1 MRYAISYVA
10 ALAIYIAFDA
20 AWLTL
25 TSRPLYRAALGD
37 MLLPDLNAAP
47 AIAFYL
53 VYPIGLVVF
62 AIGPALRSGTVYP
75 ALLYGALFG
84 ALAYATYDL
93 TNYATLK
100 NWTFLITVA
109 DIAWGAFASASVSA
123 IATLIA
129 RRFA

>member
-25 TSRPLYRAALGD
+25 TSKPLYRAALGD

-53 VYPIGLVVF
+53 VYPIGLAVF

-93 TNYATLK
+93 TNFATLK
-100 NWTFLITVA
+100 NWTMQITVA
-109 DIAWGAFASASVSA
+109 DIAWGAFASATVSA